1 MLEKID
7 AKELIF
13 SDEIGDDRVNTCLTL
28 DDYDWMSYKL
38 STAFKTE
45 KLGTLAIEFEYFGMT
60 TSSMKVTQIHNDVT
74 KNYEYEYPTDLFQK
88 HIIAFMTKHM
98 SAWNDKY
105 AFYGEDEVLAFYN
118 EVIEQGKLRESSN

>member
-13 SDEIGDDRVNTCLTL
+13 SGEIEDDRVNTCLTL

-38 STAFKTE
+38 TTAFRTE
-45 KLGTLAIEFEYFGMT
+45 KLGKLAVEFEYFGFT
-60 TSSMKVTQIHNDVT
+60 TSSMKVTQTYNNEV

-88 HIIAFMTKHM
+88 HITIFMTNHLA
-98 SAWNDKY
+98 AWNSTY
-105 AFYGEDEVLAFYN
+105 AFNGEDEVLAFYN
-118 EVIEQGKLRESSN
+118 EVIEQGKIKESSN